1 MKKGFFIVLAS
12 CGFSAVVLNS
22 CGEKFTAMTD
32 EQKTAKVEELFNA
45 QKDAKLTEL
54 RNACQSDLNAKVQA
68 KVQELQSAGAE
79 TASK

>member
-12 CGFSAVVLNS
+12 GVFSAAVFNS
-22 CGEKFTAMTD
+22 CGEKFTALTE
-32 EQKTAKVEELFNA
+32 EQKTAKVDSLFNA
-45 QKDAKLTEL
+45 QKEAKLTEL
-54 RNACQSDLNAKVQA
+54 RAACQSDLSAKVEA